1 MPHLEPEDAKVVIVV
16 RNYYCV
22 HFADVMSKGA
32 NEAELAEFDGNP
44 PSHPSSFAKNPKEA
58 SGVALIRKACKAFA
72 AGGCE
77 KYGCYGKAKLF
88 LEPILKEKFD
98 TNTIPITPFRGHR
111 FNIMPHNAVYVHCL
125 HPYLVEFLSLNHENG
140 LTDSLLGDLK
150 QPFFMAEVKTFA
162 IFCLLYTMPLWRMI
176 EDRQVDIVKLG
187 KAYVDMVA
195 GLEDASKK
203 PEVLLEGKGGERES
217 ERERERERES
227 QFSTS

>member
-1 MPHLEPEDAKVVIVV
+1 MAVAVTDSDGNTFAVGLRELKTKSAADMLSSFKEVLADIDGRIEATQPKDGENPKQNHVLLKGIRATMSDRASTQKLLNEHIEELVNEVIPQLEAALPHLEPEDAEVVIVV
-16 RNYYCV
+16 RNYYCGIHYVV

-98 TNTIPITPFRGHR
+98 TNTILITPF
-111 FNIMPHNAVYVHCL
+111 
-125 HPYLVEFLSLNHENG
+125 
-140 LTDSLLGDLK
+140 
-150 QPFFMAEVKTFA
+150 
-162 IFCLLYTMPLWRMI
+162 
-176 EDRQVDIVKLG
+176 
-187 KAYVDMVA
+187 
-195 GLEDASKK
+195 
-203 PEVLLEGKGGERES
+203 
-217 ERERERERES
+217 
-227 QFSTS
+227 

>member
-1 MPHLEPEDAKVVIVV
+1 MNEVIPQLEAALPHLEPEDAKVVIVV

-111 FNIMPHNAVYVHCL
+111 LTTPFTSTVSIL
-125 HPYLVEFLSLNHENG
+125 ILS
-140 LTDSLLGDLK
+140 SSS
-150 QPFFMAEVKTFA
+150 V
-162 IFCLLYTMPLWRMI
+162 
-176 EDRQVDIVKLG
+176 
-187 KAYVDMVA
+187 
-195 GLEDASKK
+195 
-203 PEVLLEGKGGERES
+203 
-217 ERERERERES
+217 
-227 QFSTS
+227 